1 MNFVS
6 SPQLKT
12 TQNQK
17 KEIRF
22 TFKNKEEQIQRPGL
36 EMTKLVETK

>member
-17 KEIRF
+17 KRGGADLHL
-22 TFKNKEEQIQRPGL
+22 KNKEEQI
-36 EMTKLVETK
+36 